1 MAISNS
7 KALYTGATCTPTLF
21 IPGPEDAPLLENIVT
36 DLVGK
41 LITISAPKPRFK

>member
-21 IPGPEDAPLLENIVT
+21 IPGPEDVPLLENIVT
-36 DLVGK
+36 DLEGK
-41 LITISAPKPRFK
+41 